1 MAPNTNSGFVTPSAW
16 KSCRH
21 ELTDKEKQIISL
33 LENDTISN
41 IATNLNI
48 PLKEVLHAIFIA
60 IISVDDY
67 SEAAKI
73 AKLSQESYPLKYK
86 KNVDYYSYVLFH
98 KRVQYISM
106 CNQFEKNKLDE
117 LYLLRDSSRIRFL
130 IFVHAFTN
138 NDFSSCE
145 DKLKYLDFEFKKI
158 RSFENTFKYI

>member
-21 ELTDKEKQIISL
+21 ELTDKEKRIISL

-67 SEAAKI
+67 SKAAKI
-73 AKLSQESYPLKYK
+73 AKLAQESYPLKYK
-86 KNVDYYSYVLFH
+86 KNVDYYSYVLFQ

-106 CNQFEKNKLDE
+106 CNKFEKNKLDE

-130 IFVHAFTN
+130 IFVHAFTH

-145 DKLKYLDFEFKKI
+145 EKLKYLDCELKKI

>member
-1 MAPNTNSGFVTPSAW
+1 MAPNTNSGIVTPSAW

-130 IFVHAFTN
+130 IFVHAFTH
-138 NDFSSCE
+138 NDFS
-145 DKLKYLDFEFKKI
+145 
-158 RSFENTFKYI
+158 

>member
-98 KRVQYISM
+98 KRVQYIGM

-117 LYLLRDSSRIRFL
+117 LYILRDSSRIRFL

>member
-1 MAPNTNSGFVTPSAW
+1 MTPNTNLEFVIPSAW
-16 KSCRH
+16 KPCRH

-33 LENDTISN
+33 LENDTISD

-48 PLKEVLHAIFIA
+48 SLKEVLHAIFIA
-60 IISVDDY
+60 IISVDNY
-67 SEAAKI
+67 NEAAKI
-73 AKLSQESYPLKYK
+73 AKLAQESYPLKYK

-98 KRVQYISM
+98 KRVQYIGM

-117 LYLLRDSSRIRFL
+117 LYILRDSSRIRFL

-145 DKLKYLDFEFKKI
+145 EKLKYLDFEFKKI

>member
-21 ELTDKEKQIISL
+21 ELTDKEKHIISL

-73 AKLSQESYPLKYK
+73 AKLAQESYPLKYK
-86 KNVDYYSYVLFH
+86 KNVDYYSYVLFQ

-106 CNQFEKNKLDE
+106 CNKFEKNKLDE

-130 IFVHAFTN
+130 LFVHAFTN

>member
-41 IATNLNI
+41 IATKLNI

-73 AKLSQESYPLKYK
+73 AKLAQESYPLKYK
-86 KNVDYYSYVLFH
+86 KNIDYYSYVLFH
-98 KRVQYISM
+98 KRVQYIGM

-117 LYLLRDSSRIRFL
+117 LYILRDSSRIRFL

-138 NDFSSCE
+138 NDFSSCK

>member
-41 IATNLNI
+41 IATKLNI

-73 AKLSQESYPLKYK
+73 AKLAQESYPLKYK
-86 KNVDYYSYVLFH
+86 KNIDYYSYVLFH
-98 KRVQYISM
+98 KRVQYIGM

-117 LYLLRDSSRIRFL
+117 LYILRDSSRIRFL

-138 NDFSSCE
+138 NDFSSCD